1 VGVLSGYDAVFVSSY
16 QDYLIIIIILDMFG
30 AAMALPNRQSKR
42 YPVSTPGSATNSEEI
57 SIMLKELVFRSVTLC
72 SWVRSFRR
80 FERKKLLLFSEK
92 PRFEKMNFSVV

>member
-1 VGVLSGYDAVFVSSY
+1 VGVLSRYVAIFVSSY

-42 YPVSTPGSATNSEEI
+42 YHFGTSRNTTNSEEI
-57 SIMLKELVFRSVTLC
+57 SIIYKEVVFWGVSLC

-80 FERKKLLLFSEK
+80 FRRSKVLLFSEQ
-92 PRFEKMNFSVV
+92 PRFGEENLSVV